1 MWRLS
6 VRPTAESNLAPVDVV
21 VSTQHDGRVAD
32 LARGLGAHLGG
43 SDQLLLAPTT
53 DGRPWP
59 ADLTL
64 SEAGLA
70 DGDLLEVAS
79 VPTDWLGRPG
89 AARAPR
95 AVVHIVS
102 GPDAGRRI
110 PVTAEVATIG
120 RAPGATVRLS
130 DTLVSRTH
138 AQLLLGQDVVV
149 TDLGS
154 AHGTRADGRVLTR
167 PQTVAFGE
175 QIQLGNTVLV
185 VRPGDTGPDP
195 KQRGVLRSPRFGTA
209 LEPTELKVPAA
220 PGKKRHVPIPWPMM
234 LMPVIM
240 GGAMFAMMRNPLSL
254 IFMFGFPAMMIAS
267 FLVQRRQAAKEHAEE
282 TTAWR
287 EDLQG
292 VLQELDEAGR
302 TQRLHAVE
310 DDPGID
316 QVLERI
322 TGRDYR
328 LWVRH
333 LEAHD
338 FLCLPAGRGPVPAVV
353 TAEVPDQGDRALRAD
368 AAAEVARRAT
378 LPDQPVPVDLRELAL
393 VAVVGEQADVDAW
406 IRAFV
411 VRLAA
416 THSPHEVRLAA
427 VLGHR
432 RAHVE
437 SWLRWLPHAS
447 PRTGGAPCVAIGA
460 GDGLGLLEDLV
471 GADGGT
477 DHTICLID
485 EEAGVPRRMVEAIAA
500 EAAPR
505 RLHLVWIGPDIRQV
519 PAATDVAVDLND
531 CSVKYAA
538 RGGVNELT
546 HVEALDLTPTWKA
559 ARSLSRCKDEAAVA
573 AAEALLPHQVRLP
586 GLAADLTEIDDVD
599 HLVERWA
606 SATGLRA
613 QLGAGADGVVSID
626 LREDGPHAL
635 VAGTTG
641 AGKSELLQSLIAS
654 LAVNNAPERITFL
667 LVDYKGGAAF
677 RECAELPHTVGYIT
691 DLTPALVQR
700 ALTSLH
706 AELTAREHLLNTYGA
721 KDLIDLERTHPE
733 MAPPSMLICVDE
745 FAALLAEVPEF
756 VDGMVSIAQ
765 RGRSL
770 GMHMILAT
778 QRPAGV
784 VTPQIK
790 ANTDLRIALRVA
802 SPEDSTDVIDAP
814 DAATLSRRTPGRA
827 WIRRTGHGTRELVQV
842 AWVGAREEVYE
853 DGETVQ
859 VRPFTAA
866 AVAPETGSGPAR
878 AHALTDLERI
888 VTATTAAARRRG
900 RSAPKRPW
908 IPPLAEQLTMTAL
921 EPGRLA
927 LSPDDVAGENAVTA
941 TPPAGHLVLGMMDRP
956 AQQVQTPWMA
966 DYARSGHL
974 LVFGASG
981 SGKTEVLRTI
991 ATSATASGEP
1001 APACVYGI
1009 DAGGGGLTVLDSLVS
1024 VGAIVVEQQ
1033 TERMLRLIRMLHRTV
1048 VERNAALASRG
1059 VADVAA
1065 LAATGEHMQRIHL
1078 LIDNLPSV
1086 LETLEGGGS
1095 HRRQHAEQLQAIL
1108 VEGRRAGVHVSATAP
1123 TRTGIPSALSA
1134 SFGQRLVLR
1143 MPVEDDYLLLGVP
1156 GGVLDA
1162 DSPPG
1167 RGLCGRDEV
1176 QVATLG
1182 GAGTPL
1188 QTERLNAWA
1197 EVVATAYTSG
1207 AAGTVPV
1214 MPTRLPQDLLPAPT
1228 RDQVCL
1234 GVEDSFVA
1242 PLTVGLTDGPL
1253 LVLGRARSGRTS
1265 LLAGLAQLARRSDTP
1280 PEEIVVAG
1288 PKVAGGQLARCADMV
1303 LDTPE
1308 ALTEWVEQAEAAA
1321 DWRLLLIDDIHDWER
1336 SWEQN
1341 GPERAALEA
1350 VAQFLG
1356 SSRAVGTAVAAAGDT
1371 DDARARQHVPGLI
1384 AALRRARRGVLLSPE
1399 GADGTLLSTQVPMSS
1414 YEPLQGQG
1422 RGLFVSAGKQYVV
1435 QVCSA
1440 ISEEAGVSW

>member
-6 VRPTAESNLAPVDVV
+6 VRPTAESNLEPVDVV
-21 VSTQHDGRVAD
+21 VSAQAGGRVAD
-32 LARGLGAHLGG
+32 LARSLGGHLGG

-64 SEAGLA
+64 SESGLA

-79 VPTDWLGRPG
+79 VPTDWLSRPG
-89 AARAPR
+89 ASRAPR

-110 PVTAEVATIG
+110 PVTTERATIG
-120 RAPGATVRLS
+120 RGTGSTVRL
-130 DTLVSRTH
+130 DDPLVSRTH
-138 AQLLLGQDVVV
+138 AQLLLAQGVVV

-154 AHGTRADGRVLTR
+154 AHGTRVDGRVLTR
-167 PQTVAFGE
+167 PQALAFGE
-175 QIQLGNTVLV
+175 QVQLGSTVLV
-185 VRPGDTGPDP
+185 VRPGDTGPGP
-195 KQRGVLRSPRFGTA
+195 EHRGVLRSPRFGTA
-209 LEPTELKVPAA
+209 LEPTTLKVPAA
-220 PGKKRHVPIPWPMM
+220 PGQKRQVPIPWPMM
-234 LMPVIM
+234 LMPVLM

-254 IFMFGFPAMMIAS
+254 IFMIGFPAMMLAS
-267 FLVQRRQAAKEHAEE
+267 YLVQRRQAAKEHAEE
-282 TTAWR
+282 TSAWR

-292 VLQELDEAGR
+292 VLAELDESGR
-302 TQRLHAVE
+302 TQRLHAQD
-310 DDPGID
+310 DDPEIE
-316 QVLERI
+316 QVLERVSR
-322 TGRDYR
+322 RDHR

-333 LEAHD
+333 LETHD

-353 TAEVPDQGDRALRAD
+353 TAEVPDQGDRVLRAE
-368 AAAEVARRAT
+368 AAAEVSRRAR
-378 LPDQPVPVDLRELAL
+378 LADQPVPVDLREVALA
-393 VAVVGEQADVDAW
+393 AIVGEQADVDAW
-406 IRAFV
+406 VRAVV

-416 THSPHEVRLAA
+416 THSPHDVRLAA

-447 PRTGGAPCVAIGA
+447 PRSGGAPCVAIGA
-460 GDGLGLLEDLV
+460 VDGLGLLEDLV
-471 GADGGT
+471 TTDGGT
-477 DHTICLID
+477 DHTVCLID
-485 EEAGVPRRMVEAIAA
+485 DEAGVPRRMVEAIAA
-500 EAAPR
+500 EAAQR
-505 RLHLVWIGPDIRQV
+505 RLHLLWIGQDVRQV
-519 PAATDVAVDLND
+519 PAATDVAIDLRD
-531 CSVKYAA
+531 SAVKYAA
-538 RGGVNELT
+538 RGGVDELT
-546 HVEALDLTPTWKA
+546 HLETLALTPTWKA
-559 ARSLSRCKDEAAVA
+559 ARSLSTYKDEAAVA
-573 AAEALLPHQVRLP
+573 SAEALLPHQVRLS
-586 GLAADLTEIDDVD
+586 GLAADLADIDDVD

-626 LREDGPHAL
+626 LREDGPHGL

-654 LAVNNAPERITFL
+654 LAMNNSPERITFL

-733 MAPPSMLICVDE
+733 VAPPSMLICVDE

-770 GMHMILAT
+770 GMHMLLAT

-790 ANTDLRIALRVA
+790 ANTDLRIALRVS

-814 DAATLSRRTPGRA
+814 DAAILSRRTPGRA
-827 WIRRTGHGTRELVQV
+827 WIRRTGHGTREMVQV
-842 AWVGAREEVYE
+842 AWVGAREELHE
-853 DGETVQ
+853 AGETVQ
-859 VRPFTAA
+859 VHPFTAA
-866 AVAPETGSGPAR
+866 ATTAAEQGSGSPAR
-878 AHALTDLERI
+878 VHAHTDLERI

-900 RSAPKRPW
+900 RPAPKRPW
-908 IPPLAEQLTMTAL
+908 IPPLAEQLTLTAL

-927 LSPDDVAGENAVTA
+927 LSLDDVEGENAVTA
-941 TPPAGHLVLGMMDRP
+941 TPPSGQLVLGMKDRP
-956 AQQVQTPWMA
+956 AQQEQTPWLA

-991 ATSATASGEP
+991 AAAATASGEP

-1009 DAGGGGLTVLDSLVS
+1009 DAGGGGLTVLESLDS

-1048 VERNAALASRG
+1048 VERNAALAARG
-1059 VADVAA
+1059 VADLAA
-1065 LAATGEHMQRIHL
+1065 LASTGEYLQRIHL

-1086 LETLEGGGS
+1086 LDALEGGGS
-1095 HRRQHAEQLQAIL
+1095 HRRQHAEQLQTIL

-1123 TRTGIPSALSA
+1123 TRTGIPSALGA

-1143 MPVEDDYLLLGVP
+1143 MPVDDDYLLLGVP

-1162 DSPPG
+1162 DSAPG
-1167 RGLCGRDEV
+1167 RGLCGGDEV

-1188 QTERLNAWA
+1188 QTERLTAWA
-1197 EVVATAYTSG
+1197 AVVAPAYSEG
-1207 AAGTVPV
+1207 PAGTVPV
-1214 MPTRLPQDLLPAPT
+1214 MPTRLPQNLLPAPSK
-1228 RDQVCL
+1228 DQVCL

-1265 LLAGLAQLARRSDTP
+1265 LLTGLAQLTRRSDVP
-1280 PEEIVVAG
+1280 PQEIVLAG
-1288 PKVAGGQLARCADMV
+1288 PKVTAGELARHADVV

-1308 ALTEWVEQAEAAA
+1308 ALQDWAEQAEASSG
-1321 DWRLLLIDDIHDWER
+1321 WRLLLIDDIHLWER
-1336 SWEQN
+1336 TWEQN

-1350 VAQFLG
+1350 MAEFLG
-1356 SSRAVGTAVAAAGDT
+1356 SSRATGTAVVGTSDT

-1384 AALRRARRGVLLSPE
+1384 AMLRRARRGVLLSPE

-1414 YEPLQGQG
+1414 HEPLQGQG
-1422 RGLFVSAGKQYVV
+1422 RGIFVSAGKQHVV

-1440 ISEEAGVSW
+1440 SAEEDE